1 MFDPECT
8 TPNNQTGK
16 CLGIRVCKP
25 LLEMLQT
32 QGQAAVDFLRRSV
45 CKYENN
51 NPIVCCPNEQSR
63 EDRGILEENE
73 YGPLRPPQCGFSNIS
88 HTRVVGGKPAE
99 LGTFYVF
106 LSN

>member
-32 QGQAAVDFLRRSV
+32 QDQAAVDFLRRSV